1 MKQTAAV
8 FVGHAAIQVELPA
21 VEAEVLPGVA
31 WGAVEA
37 FPSPA
42 YWTYQVLARRLHAQ
56 PLRYRLGQ
64 TLSEE
69 VGACLLG
76 GHGIPAAIG
85 LAAFHKLKAAGVF
98 GRPTS
103 EGELHGL
110 LSEKVALADR
120 MVGYR
125 FAKQK
130 ARYLCAALLRLSTE
144 NPPTETGRQL
154 RDWLV
159 DIPGIGYKTA
169 SWISRNW
176 LDACDVAILD
186 IHILRAGFIAG
197 FFSPDLTVE
206 RDYLRLEEQFLA
218 FSAAVG
224 VQASEL
230 DAVIWLDMMSSPS
243 TVATLMGGHRHGVQP
258 SQRPSRRP
266 KVSIAGRAK
275 KHDTDTRQRRLID

>member
-1 MKQTAAV
+1 VKQTAAV
-8 FVGHAAIQVELPA
+8 FVGRVAIQVELPP

-42 YWTYQVLARRLHAQ
+42 YWAYQVLARRLIAQ
-56 PLRYRLGQ
+56 PVRYRLGR
-64 TLSEE
+64 TLGEE

-85 LAAFHKLKAAGVF
+85 VAAFQKLKAAGVF
-98 GRPTS
+98 ARPTS
-103 EGELHGL
+103 EDELCGL
-110 LSEKVALADR
+110 LSEKVVLGDR

-130 ARYLCAALLRLSTE
+130 AKYLSAALSRLSAET
-144 NPPTETGRQL
+144 PPAETGRRL

-159 DIPGIGYKTA
+159 EIPGIGYKTA
-169 SWISRNW
+169 SWICRNW

-186 IHILRAGFIAG
+186 IHILRAGFLAG
-197 FFSPDLTVE
+197 FFSPDLAVE

-224 VQASEL
+224 VKASEL
-230 DAVIWLDMMSSPS
+230 DAVIWLDMMSSPT
-243 TVATLMGGHRHGVQP
+243 TVAALMGGHRHGVQP
-258 SQRPSRRP
+258 LPRPPVGRRRQSQAEPRRMTP
-266 KVSIAGRAK
+266 TPTSGA
-275 KHDTDTRQRRLID
+275 

>member
-8 FVGHAAIQVELPA
+8 FVGRAAIQVELPPI
-21 VEAEVLPGVA
+21 EAEVLPGVA
-31 WGAVEA
+31 WGAIEA

-42 YWTYQVLARRLHAQ
+42 YWTYQVLARRLIAQ
-56 PLRYRLGQ
+56 PVRYRLGQ
-64 TLSEE
+64 TLPEE

-98 GRPTS
+98 ARATS
-103 EGELHGL
+103 EDELLRL
-110 LSEKVALADR
+110 LSEKMSLGDR
-120 MVGYR
+120 SVGYR

-130 ARYLCAALLRLSTE
+130 ACYLSAALARLANET
-144 NPPTETGRQL
+144 PPSRSGRHL

-159 DIPGIGYKTA
+159 SIPGIGYKTA

-186 IHILRAGFIAG
+186 IHILRAGFLAG
-197 FFSPDLTVE
+197 FFSPELTVE

-230 DAVIWLDMMSSPS
+230 DAVIWLEMKSSPA
-243 TVATLMGGHRHGVQP
+243 TVTALMGGHRNGVQP
-258 SQRPSRRP
+258 TPRPARRP
-266 KVSIAGRAK
+266 KPSIGARTK
-275 KHDTDTRQRRLID
+275 NHDADARQRSLIE